1 MHFFNTKDDLGR
13 LRAIASFRVLAPMQQ
28 LAKLFCAS
36 YTYCALALCA
46 LGLSFSPTIQA
57 TPEEADFLRRV
68 AEQYILAQFP
78 EQTDT
83 KIEVE
88 AGRLDDRRDY
98 GGHCEGYLTAEL
110 RGSEIRSTSQVKIT
124 CTQPGNEY
132 TLYIPVRVS
141 MLTPALVAAQNLSRG
156 HVILPS
162 DLRTVYLNENTN
174 LTTAVSDP
182 NILVGS
188 RLKREVKAGE
198 QIRANS
204 FCVVCK
210 NDKISIIARSH
221 GLSLKT
227 SGQALEDGN
236 INETIRVRNIKSQKI
251 IMGVVTAPSTVEVIF

>member
-1 MHFFNTKDDLGR
+1 
-13 LRAIASFRVLAPMQQ
+13 
-28 LAKLFCAS
+28 
-36 YTYCALALCA
+36 
-46 LGLSFSPTIQA
+46 
-57 TPEEADFLRRV
+57 
-68 AEQYILAQFP
+68 
-78 EQTDT
+78 
-83 KIEVE
+83 
-88 AGRLDDRRDY
+88 
-98 GGHCEGYLTAEL
+98 
-110 RGSEIRSTSQVKIT
+110 
-124 CTQPGNEY
+124 
-132 TLYIPVRVS
+132 

-174 LTTAVSDP
+174 LNTAVSDP